1 MTDDDQGPC
10 TPGDCLS
17 AGDRSPPGDRR
28 SAGDRSPP
36 GDRVPP
42 GDRELPDARL
52 ALPALLVWWGAFV
65 ATGAAP
71 GWSAGWLAVG
81 SALAVLLGLVALR
94 STFLRP
100 VRGALVLGGCA
111 LLAGCLVGALRLE
124 GLATSGLQ
132 APAADRAIVIV
143 TGVLTGDP
151 AVRRGTTSGT
161 RRLGDLVV
169 VPVRLTDVQVRG
181 RFLHLRAPVL
191 VLGQDLRWR
200 GLLPGQHVT
209 FTGRLSP
216 ARPGQAV
223 AAVVM
228 VRGPPRL
235 LGRAPVVQRVAGA
248 LRGGLRRAASGL
260 PMPERGLLPGLVL
273 GDTSAM
279 APELVDAFR
288 TAGLTHL
295 TAVSGANIA
304 IFVSFVLLVGRT
316 VGLRG
321 RWVPVAGALATVAFV
336 VLARPQPSVLRA
348 AVMGA
353 VGLSALASG
362 RQRRSPSAL
371 AAAVLVLVLV
381 DPWLARSYGFILSTL
396 ATGGLVLVAPGWAR
410 AWHARGLPRPVAE
423 ALAVPLAAQLV
434 CAPVIVLLSG
444 QVSVVAVLANL
455 LAAPA
460 VAPATVLGVLVTVAA
475 PVSPWLAGMLAHVA
489 GLPVWWLVQVAQD
502 SAAVPGAAFGWP
514 ATAAGAVLLAL
525 ATVVA
530 VPVVRRL
537 ARHRWLA
544 TAAVAGL
551 VTAVVVPATA
561 PGWPPHGWVMA
572 VCDVGQG
579 DALALSVGPG
589 AAVVVDAGPD
599 PRAIDRCLRRL
610 GVRTV
615 PLVVLTHLHADHVEG
630 LPGVLR
636 HRRVGAVLRTPFGE
650 PASELVRVTGW
661 ARGAHVPLSLVQAG
675 ETVRVGPVR
684 WRVVWPTRVI
694 RVDSMPNNASVV
706 LLVHS
711 NGLRLLLTGDVE
723 RPAQDALLAAGGLP
737 RVDVLKVAHHGSANQ
752 EPSLLRVLLPRLALV
767 SVGLGNDYG
776 HPAAVTLRHLRQAG
790 AVLGRTDSDG
800 TLAVVGD
807 RRHLRL
813 VRAGR

>member
-1 MTDDDQGPC
+1 M
-10 TPGDCLS
+10 
-17 AGDRSPPGDRR
+17 
-28 SAGDRSPP
+28 
-36 GDRVPP
+36 
-42 GDRELPDARL
+42 
-52 ALPALLVWWGAFV
+52 
-65 ATGAAP
+65 
-71 GWSAGWLAVG
+71 
-81 SALAVLLGLVALR
+81 
-94 STFLRP
+94 
-100 VRGALVLGGCA
+100 
-111 LLAGCLVGALRLE
+111 
-124 GLATSGLQ
+124 
-132 APAADRAIVIV
+132 
-143 TGVLTGDP
+143 
-151 AVRRGTTSGT
+151 
-161 RRLGDLVV
+161 
-169 VPVRLTDVQVRG
+169 
-181 RFLHLRAPVL
+181 
-191 VLGQDLRWR
+191 
-200 GLLPGQHVT
+200 
-209 FTGRLSP
+209 
-216 ARPGQAV
+216 
-223 AAVVM
+223 
-228 VRGPPRL
+228 
-235 LGRAPVVQRVAGA
+235 
-248 LRGGLRRAASGL
+248 
-260 PMPERGLLPGLVL
+260 
-273 GDTSAM
+273 
-279 APELVDAFR
+279 
-288 TAGLTHL
+288 
-295 TAVSGANIA
+295 
-304 IFVSFVLLVGRT
+304 
-316 VGLRG
+316 
-321 RWVPVAGALATVAFV
+321 
-336 VLARPQPSVLRA
+336 
-348 AVMGA
+348 
-353 VGLSALASG
+353 
-362 RQRRSPSAL
+362 
-371 AAAVLVLVLV
+371 
-381 DPWLARSYGFILSTL
+381 
-396 ATGGLVLVAPGWAR
+396 
-410 AWHARGLPRPVAE
+410 
-423 ALAVPLAAQLV
+423 
-434 CAPVIVLLSG
+434 
-444 QVSVVAVLANL
+444 
-455 LAAPA
+455 
-460 VAPATVLGVLVTVAA
+460 LGVLVTVAA

-544 TAAVAGL
+544 AAAVAGL